1 MDLKPPTILGEIV
14 SFEKRPVYG
23 DCKHRRTIIDSKL
36 LEIECKDCGVK
47 LNPVQWL
54 IDWLPYIN
62 QQLRKGRENEAK
74 ALVIW
79 EKLEQKSR
87 FACKSC
93 HEVNTIQFEKLASKA
108 AVERKMQVLDDKLR
122 GE

>member
-1 MDLKPPTILGEIV
+1 MELKPPTILGELV
-14 SFEKRPVYG
+14 SFEKRPAYD

-36 LEIECKDCGVK
+36 LEIECKDCGAK

-54 IDWLPYIN
+54 IDWLPHIN
-62 QQLRKGRENEAK
+62 QQLKNNREKHAK

-87 FACKSC
+87 FACKKC
-93 HEVNTIQFEKLASKA
+93 HEVNTIEFGKLAIKA
-108 AVERKMQVLDDKLR
+108 AVERKMQLL
-122 GE
+122 EQEIE